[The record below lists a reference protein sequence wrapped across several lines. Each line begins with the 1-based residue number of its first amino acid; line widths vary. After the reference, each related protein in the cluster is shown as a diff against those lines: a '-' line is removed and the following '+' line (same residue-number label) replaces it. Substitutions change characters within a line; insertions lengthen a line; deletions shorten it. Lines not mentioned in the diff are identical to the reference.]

1 MGNGLSIGGGL
12 PPAEL
17 SKLKRHVQSGGTV
30 NINFAEL
37 LKQYNSYNMG
47 TTTGSGGFGILS
59 TILNIVNQTLQGVLF
74 SIVNSNSQ
82 ANQSSQVA
90 DSNTVNT
97 EAINKTK
104 QALSA
109 DLASYQAKGIKVSD
123 WDANNSCTLSVNGK
137 TATITID
144 NSGNTQFSGDME
156 AIADY
161 LKSDPQE
168 AEALKRQQEFIEQ
181 LKIQGDPVVGNVKS
195 TTVPFGGKDVAV
207 NEYTTQRG
215 KKYYLDINGN
225 QVTPDVTTNIT

>member
-12 PPAEL
+12 PLAEL

-37 LKQYNSYNMG
+37 LNQYNANNMS
-47 TTTGSGGFGILS
+47 TTTGSGGSNILS
-59 TILNIVNQTLQGVLF
+59 VIFDIVNQTFQGVLF
-74 SIVNSNSQ
+74 SVVNSNSQ

-123 WDANNSCTLSVNGK
+123 WDANNSCTLSWNGK

-144 NSGNTQFSGDME
+144 NSGDLQFSGDME

-168 AEALKRQQEFIEQ
+168 AEALKRQQEFIEK
-181 LKIQGDPVVGNVKS
+181 LKIQGDPVVGDVIS
-195 TTVPFGGKDVAV
+195 TTVKVDGEDVAV
-207 NEYTTQRG
+207 NEYTTQSG
-215 KKYYLDINGN
+215 KKYYLDSNGN
-225 QVTPDVTTNIT
+225 QVTLDVATNIT

>member
-12 PPAEL
+12 PLAEL

-37 LKQYNSYNMG
+37 LNQYNANNMS
-47 TTTGSGGFGILS
+47 TTTGSGGSNILS
-59 TILNIVNQTLQGVLF
+59 VIFDIVNQTFQGVLF
-74 SIVNSNSQ
+74 SVVNSNSQ
-82 ANQSSQVA
+82 ANQSSQVS

-123 WDANNSCTLSVNGK
+123 WDANNSCTLSWNGK

-144 NSGNTQFSGDME
+144 NSGDLQFSGDME

-168 AEALKRQQEFIEQ
+168 AEALKRQQEFIEK
-181 LKIQGDPVVGNVKS
+181 LKIQGDPVVGDVIS
-195 TTVPFGGKDVAV
+195 TTVKVDGEDVAV
-207 NEYTTQRG
+207 NEYTTQSG
-215 KKYYLDINGN
+215 KKYYLDSNGN
-225 QVTPDVTTNIT
+225 QVTLDVATNIT

>member
-1 MGNGLSIGGGL
+1 MGNLSISGTGL
-12 PPAEL
+12 TSAEL
-17 SKLKRHVQSGGTV
+17 SHKRQIKSGGTID
-30 NINFAEL
+30 INFAEL
-37 LKQYNSYNMG
+37 LKQYNAYNMG

-74 SIVNSNSQ
+74 SIVNRNSQ
-82 ANQSSQVA
+82 TNQSSQVA

-104 QALSA
+104 QVLSA

-123 WDANNSCTLSVNGK
+123 WDANNSCTLSWNGK

-168 AEALKRQQEFIEQ
+168 AEALKRQQEFIEN
-181 LKIQGDPVVGNVKS
+181 LKIQGDPVVGDVS
-195 TTVPFGGKDVAV
+195 FTTVNVNGEPVAAIQI
-207 NEYTTQRG
+207 TTQG
-215 KKYYLDINGN
+215 GDTHYLNSYGYE
-225 QVTPDVTTNIT
+225 VTPDVT